1 MAKNGRHSQT
11 GYLLPP
17 VFFGSVQGQVDSVWW
32 HSAQKYDET
41 KNQRQA
47 SQLPGTFVQ
56 LLLLLWILAVVPI
69 DFFLLLFCPEGV
81 CEAYPRRSC
90 FSLAASF

>member
-1 MAKNGRHSQT
+1 MAKNGRYSQT

-32 HSAQKYDET
+32 HSAQKYDEK

-69 DFFLLLFCPEGV
+69 DFFYYYFVQKGYVTLIPGGPALV
-81 CEAYPRRSC
+81 
-90 FSLAASF
+90 